1 MVNFFKA
8 SPKTQKLGKQCN
20 IKISRLDFNGCGV
33 GTYQQKSIFID
44 GTLPGET
51 VVAKIIEQKNKYARG
66 KLLEVLSTSEHRV
79 KAACQHFLSCGG
91 CDLQHLQFKE
101 QLSFK
106 QQKVVELF
114 QRQSITKNNAESSVQ
129 ENPKLSS
136 QNTLPWHEPIISQ
149 AWHYRRK
156 ARIGVQYNKS
166 GQPTIGFRQRASNQL
181 VAIKKCPVL
190 VEPFDD
196 LFKPLNELLGKLSG
210 VNPIG
215 HLEVISTTSKTIIVR
230 QLVQMSAQDKALWLA
245 FSEQYHCQIMIDE
258 GKSISALSQCESLSY
273 QIDDDINLTF
283 NADDFIQVNHDVN
296 TEMVTQAL
304 DWLAL
309 EPQDNVLDLFC
320 GLGNFSLPLS
330 KRVSNV
336 IGVEGVDK
344 MVSQARQNAL
354 DNNLTNCQF
363 YQADL
368 NSDWQSF
375 SWANETFNKVLIDPA
390 RAGAYK
396 AIEQLVKLNIPKLLY
411 VSCDPSTLAKDS
423 ALLLSYGYNI
433 EKISL
438 IDMFSQTKHIETM
451 VLFVR

>member
-8 SPKTQKLGKQCN
+8 TPKTQKLGKQCR
-20 IKISRLDFNGCGV
+20 IKITRLDFNGCGV
-33 GTYQQKSIFID
+33 GSYQQKSIFID

-66 KLLEVLSTSEHRV
+66 KLIEVISPSEQRIT
-79 KAACQHFLSCGG
+79 ANCQHFLMCGG
-91 CDLQHLQFKE
+91 CGLQHLQSQA
-101 QLSFK
+101 QLTFK
-106 QQKVVELF
+106 QQKVSELF
-114 QRQSITKNNAESSVQ
+114 ARQGIVENKLQWQES
-129 ENPKLSS
+129 
-136 QNTLPWHEPIISQ
+136 IISQ

-166 GQPTIGFRQRASNQL
+166 GQATIGFRQRASNQL

-190 VEPFDD
+190 VEPFAE
-196 LFKPLNELLGKLSG
+196 LFNALNKLLTTLSG

-215 HLEVISTTSKTIIVR
+215 HLEVISTHSKTIIVR
-230 QLVQMSAQDKALWLA
+230 QLVNMSAQDKALWLA
-245 FSEQYHCQIMIDE
+245 FAQDNQCQIMVDD
-258 GKSISALSQCESLSY
+258 GKSISALSDCESLSY
-273 QIDDDINLTF
+273 QIDDDITLQF

-296 TEMVTQAL
+296 TAMVDQAIE
-304 DWLAL
+304 WLAL

-320 GLGNFSLPLS
+320 GLGNFSLPIA
-330 KRVSNV
+330 KRAAKV

-344 MVSQARQNAL
+344 MVAQAQKNAQN
-354 DNNLTNCQF
+354 NKLTNCQF

-368 NSDWQSF
+368 NSDWQSYP
-375 SWANETFNKVLIDPA
+375 WARQTYNKVLIDPA
-390 RAGAYK
+390 RAGAFK
-396 AIEQLVKLNIPKLLY
+396 AVEQLVKLNISQLLY

-423 ALLLSYGYNI
+423 ALLLSHGYNI
-433 EKISL
+433 EKIAL